1 MQGLEYGTMVR
12 DKWFHTYK
20 ENGDITYQG
29 HVLDYLPPR
38 LVLVQL
44 FSWID
49 GEPTCQKL
57 LEVTDEWSFYDT
69 MKSMHNA
76 WNHHLE
82 YYHHITPL
90 SDSQDNYKHSL
101 FSTEYN
107 TNSPNGNII
116 PPK

>member
-1 MQGLEYGTMVR
+1 MQSLEYGTMVK

-20 ENGDITYQG
+20 DTNEIVYQG
-29 HVLDYLPPR
+29 HVLDYLPPK

-44 FSWID
+44 FSWLD

-69 MKSMHNA
+69 MKRMHDA
-76 WNHHLE
+76 WNQHLE

-107 TNSPNGNII
+107 INSPNGNIS
-116 PPK
+116 PLK